1 MKLLLDTHTAI
12 WFVTDS
18 EFLPEFSKKL
28 IQNADNE
35 CYISTA
41 TLWEIGIKHSLGKL
55 KLKAELKK
63 IFELFFDSGLSLMP
77 ITPDHILTNAT
88 LSFHHRDP
96 FDRLIIAQAKREGYS
111 IISKDQEFNNYD
123 INVLWNQK
131 KDA

>member
-18 EFLPEFSKKL
+18 KLLPKFSKKL
-28 IQNADNE
+28 IQNASNE

-41 TLWEIGIKHSLGKL
+41 TLWEMGIKHSLGKL

-63 IFELFFDSGLSLMP
+63 IFELFFESGLSLMP
-77 ITPDHILTNAT
+77 ITPNHILTNA
-88 LSFHHRDP
+88 LLPFYHRDP

-111 IISKDQEFNNYD
+111 VISKDHEFEKYEVNL
-123 INVLWNQK
+123 IWK
-131 KDA
+131 